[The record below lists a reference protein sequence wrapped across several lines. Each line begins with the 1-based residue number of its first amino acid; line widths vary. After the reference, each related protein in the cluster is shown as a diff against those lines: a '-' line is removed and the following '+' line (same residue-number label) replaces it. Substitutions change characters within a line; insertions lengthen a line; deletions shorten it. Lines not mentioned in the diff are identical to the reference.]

1 MANEITVN
9 TTYSFVSDDG
19 TAYSENHE
27 YFSDAATTA
36 SRARRVGF
44 NATTGGPTVLSFGG
58 TPSYS
63 TQLTGP
69 CLLFLVNRDERAPMT
84 LTLSNSSGGNF
95 SNRKLNAGEWLFL
108 DVADSDEGAYADPLT
123 YAAKSMVAVVATSE
137 NSDAKGEYLCIY
149 KAAS

>member
-36 SRARRVGF
+36 SRARRLGF
-44 NATTGGPTVLSFGG
+44 IANTAGATVLSFTS
-58 TPSYS
+58 TPASNI
-63 TQLTGP
+63 QLIGP
-69 CLLFLVNRDERAPMT
+69 TLLFLVNRDARADMFII
-84 LTLSNSSGGNF
+84 LAGSGGAAEG
-95 SNRKLNAGEWLFL
+95 RKLKAGEWMFF
-108 DVADSDEGAYADPLT
+108 DVTDIDQQAFASPIVYGAQSLASVT
-123 YAAKSMVAVVATSE
+123 ARSE
-137 NSDAKGEYLCIY
+137 NSDAKGEYLSIY

>member
-36 SRARRVGF
+36 SRARRMGF
-44 NATTGGPTVLSFGG
+44 NATTAAPSVLNFST

-63 TQLTGP
+63 AQLSGP
-69 CLLFLVNRDERAPMT
+69 CLLFLVNRDSRAEMT
-84 LTLSNSSGGNF
+84 ITMANGSGTF
-95 SNRKLNAGEWLFL
+95 SNRVLKSGEWVFL
-108 DVADSDEGAYADPLT
+108 DVCDSDQAAFSTPIT
-123 YAAKSMVAVVATSE
+123 YAAKAMVSVTATSE
-137 NSDAKGEYLCIY
+137 NSDAHGEYLCIY